1 MSDTDKKLL
10 ELIKRVEDLEK
21 GYKQLCK
28 QHDKNKQLFFLLNEM
43 QGKAQKIGLATA
55 KEIDKING
63 KDDIFKHNIESLIN
77 LFVTM
82 DERVTDLE
90 KANEW
95 LSIQS

>member
-21 GYKQLCK
+21 GYKQLCT

-90 KANEW
+90 KASE
-95 LSIQS
+95 

>member
-28 QHDKNKQLFFLLNEM
+28 QHDKNKQLFLLINKM
-43 QGKAQKIGLATA
+43 QGTFRKIGLETA

-63 KDDIFKHNIESLIN
+63 KDNIFKHNIESLIN

-90 KANEW
+90 KANE
-95 LSIQS
+95 